1 MYFSLFYV
9 LVYNVVIEKEKKKKA
24 FMEPF
29 QVSRKSVKIKI
40 QINFYVNT
48 TSGNAWGEEGINY

>member
-1 MYFSLFYV
+1 MLLYK
-9 LVYNVVIEKEKKKKA
+9 NKKKKKA

-48 TSGNAWGEEGINY
+48 TSGNAWGWEEINY